1 MKCLLTFLTVAFFS
15 LPAHASERIAGRLH
29 SEYARLRALVEKL
42 EPEFEVGGYLKGRRY
57 GDHELLWRL
66 AEEPGCS
73 SAHLRCDAEVIRIF
87 RDKAGHE
94 SFDVTFHR
102 NQAIVPGRTVIRRF
116 VGPNPTG
123 WRNDTIDADSRE
135 YLGSQ
140 GARRPRL
147 DRREEE
153 ILRQW
158 DIELFE

>member
-1 MKCLLTFLTVAFFS
+1 MKPLLTFLTVAFLSLPSLS
-15 LPAHASERIAGRLH
+15 LPAHASERIAWRLH

-66 AEEPGCS
+66 AVDEGDS
-73 SAHLRCDAEVIRIF
+73 EVIRIF

-123 WRNDTIDADSRE
+123 WRNDTIDAETRE

-147 DRREEE
+147 DEREEE

>member
-1 MKCLLTFLTVAFFS
+1 MKTLLLTFLTVSFLS
-15 LPAHASERIAGRLH
+15 LPAHASGEIAARVH
-29 SEYARLRALVEKL
+29 AEYSRLRALVSTL
-42 EPEFEVGGYLKGRRY
+42 EPEFEVGGYLKGKSY
-57 GDHELLWRL
+57 GDHELLWHISEDP
-66 AEEPGCS
+66 ADS
-73 SAHLRCDAEVIRIF
+73 EVIRIF

-123 WRNDTIDADSRE
+123 WRNDTIDAETRE

-140 GARRPRL
+140 GTRRPRL
-147 DRREEE
+147 DPREEE
-153 ILRQW
+153 ILRKW